1 MEKSNGTHPDQS
13 TVIARKALP
22 FMAENSIPMT
32 PQCYFVWYEYFHGSN
47 QELVKAVKG
56 MIASGMRPDNL
67 ISSQLYDRFFAKD
80 ISEEDRKKLEA
91 EFQAVSKA
99 NIETKKLIDPI
110 ARDLKTLSETNA
122 TYGDKLSDFAGKM
135 EAKAD
140 IEQVS
145 TMVVALLSDTKRIA
159 SQNKSI
165 SVQMENYSSQITNLR
180 EMLTH
185 ARAEARVDD
194 LTQIANR
201 RAFNESLAE
210 EIKWVERN
218 AAVSSFAMVD
228 IDHFKR
234 INDTYGHHVGDKAL
248 RAIASMLRESV
259 GMNGEVF
266 RYGGE
271 EFAVI
276 LSGAKLEQA
285 FAIMEK
291 ARVVISDNEFVI
303 RDKVEEITVSIGISE
318 IKNGMGA
325 EDSQKTADNMLYL
338 AKQSGRNTIRP
349 LPGAK

>member
-1 MEKSNGTHPDQS
+1 MDKSDGTQPNQS

-22 FMAENSIPMT
+22 FMAENSIPIT
-32 PQCYFVWYEYFHGSN
+32 PQNYFVWYEYFRGSN
-47 QELVKAVKG
+47 LNLAKAVND
-56 MIASGMRPDNL
+56 MIAVGTKFDERINF
-67 ISSQLYDRFFAKD
+67 QLYDKFFSKD
-80 ISEEDRKKLEA
+80 LSEEDRRKMEA
-91 EFQAVSKA
+91 EFQALSKA

-122 TYGDKLSDFAGKM
+122 TYGNKLSDFAGKI
-135 EAKAD
+135 EDKAD

-145 TMVVALLSDTKRIA
+145 TMVVSLLSDTKRIA
-159 SQNKSI
+159 TQNKTI
-165 SVQMENYSSQITNLR
+165 SVQMENYSSQITSLR
-180 EMLTH
+180 EMLTR

-218 AAVSSFAMVD
+218 SAVSSFAMVD

-234 INDTYGHHVGDKAL
+234 INDQYGHPVGDKAL
-248 RAIASMLRESV
+248 RAIAGMLKESV
-259 GMNGEVF
+259 GMGGEVF

-285 FAIMEK
+285 FVIMEK
-291 ARVVISDNEFVI
+291 ARKMISDNEFII
-303 RDKVEEITVSIGISE
+303 RDKVEEITVSTGISE
-318 IKNGMGA
+318 IKNSMSA
-325 EDSQKTADNMLYL
+325 EESQKTADNMLYL

-349 LPGAK
+349 QISAK